1 MLILYTKNN
10 CPYCEK
16 VKQAFLENNISYE
29 ERNIEN
35 EEYLAEVKEYGARTM
50 PFLFDSSANVKL
62 NDSADIIDYVQEYSF

>member
-16 VKQAFLENNISYE
+16 VKSAFEQKNLQYE

-35 EEYLAEVKEYGARTM
+35 EDFLEEARSKGAKTM
-50 PFLFDSSANVKL
+50 PFLVNPDTGVAMGESS
-62 NDSADIIDYVQEYSF
+62 DIIDYVEEEFE

>member
-10 CPYCEK
+10 CQYCQK
-16 VKQAFLENNISYE
+16 VKQSFLENNITYE

-35 EEYLAEVKEYGARTM
+35 EDYLEEVKGHGAHTM
-50 PFLFDSSANVKL
+50 PFLLDTTANVKL